1 MLFLVISTPR
11 PERPSTVARSRKKFW
26 PWMDPKLKSKQ
37 CRFVYAR
44 AGRGAIALLDV
55 KSNEELHALLNEW
68 AEIIPT
74 HFDLYPLV
82 DTRAA
87 LRYLDRHKRGA

>member
-11 PERPSTVARSRKKFW
+11 PERPSTVTRGRKKFW